1 MYYLKIYLVGEAR
14 RAVEGF
20 FYRNSEDAY
29 TGAWK
34 WGRIVDDNL
43 YKSGDYPDFKSFTAF
58 LNKEARISCNPIT
71 SPHWMNF
78 KPTVEKEARSLNTT
92 AQLKY
97 TTRDAPETADYRG
110 RPPCV
115 VCKDETHGIV
125 SGTSSPV
132 TDSSTYELR
141 RAQELNAQLGPK
153 GSEEA
158 VDLVCDLHNTTS
170 NMGLCIILYSSD
182 WLILHIYKYLQSKIT
197 SVPVR
202 AIQIDLPR
210 SQAYSLDSLG
220 KHGFSIEV
228 GPQPHGVLRADIF
241 NAMKE
246 AVDLTIEWLQQFNS
260 GKTFEGGEVETYTA
274 DKKLDY
280 PRDPTTNEITA
291 AIHPQLQDND
301 FKLLRPGDPIFL
313 SFSGETVRHEGEE
326 LYPFFVNEGATTTAF
341 LIERELADEML
352 GNGGCSFQ
360 LLQRREASRR
370 EE

>member
-1 MYYLKIYLVGEAR
+1 MVGT
-14 RAVEGF
+14 
-20 FYRNSEDAY
+20 DAD
-29 TGAWK
+29 
-34 WGRIVDDNL
+34 I
-43 YKSGDYPDFKSFTAF
+43 
-58 LNKEARISCNPIT
+58 
-71 SPHWMNF
+71 
-78 KPTVEKEARSLNTT
+78 
-92 AQLKY
+92 
-97 TTRDAPETADYRG
+97 
-110 RPPCV
+110 
-115 VCKDETHGIV
+115 
-125 SGTSSPV
+125 GTSSPE

-326 LYPFFVNEGATTTAF
+326 LYPFFVNEDDLDKIQHNITTKRDAVHHHYEPLVRNQTSTSDIVGKMDTCSA
-341 LIERELADEML
+341 LTEEILALVSNRRDIIDSNYNERIEKERVRIVLTLANDKMQKQ
-352 GNGGCSFQ
+352 NSQ
-360 LLQRREASRR
+360 PSKRR
-370 EE
+370 